1 MAGRSLEVWNVAYY
15 RSQSSTREEEKG
27 LPGTQ
32 RPETKK
38 DKGDGGVAVGLQ
50 YYLYTPRGCCCD
62 ITQPTGVFVPSRSM
76 LVRKS

>member
-50 YYLYTPRGCCCD
+50 YYLYTPRGCS
-62 ITQPTGVFVPSRSM
+62 TNRVFVLSRSM